1 MDLSTNDGG
10 SLTVEV
16 SKDSRRNK
24 LGLMMISSFVS
35 ALAELVEVGV
45 FVVVVVVVTNSNVVS
60 NEVEIVGIGAVP
72 TNLSFETATVAGV
85 VLTVVVTEMA
95 LSVGDAGVAAGEFA
109 AVVVVVGV
117 VVHNG
122 ALEGAE
128 VVSVHIGADTTV
140 VVVASAVGGVL
151 LAAVVVVVVVV
162 GSAVGGGAVE
172 VFV

>member
-1 MDLSTNDGG
+1 MDRSTNDGG

-45 FVVVVVVVTNSNVVS
+45 FVVVFVVVTISNVVS

-109 AVVVVVGV
+109 AVVVVGV